1 MPNIYAAVPQWVADM
16 HTSAR
21 WLYAFHLHSQQN
33 LIAHSDSPQFACQYW
48 QSLLDTL
55 AVFDGTVATTAAL
68 PPIIPM
74 SANDQPCAG
83 SATFSLTS
91 VKICPP
97 R

>member
-16 HTSAR
+16 YIQPGGFTLATSV
-21 WLYAFHLHSQQN
+21 LEN

-74 SANDQPCAG
+74 SETDQPCAG

-91 VKICPP
+91 VVSTT
-97 R
+97 